1 MQPAHNRHPRRWL
14 ALKDRTRR
22 SRPGGQ
28 SMVEFIIV
36 TPVMFLLV
44 FGALQFALIYQAK
57 TTLNYATFEA
67 ARAGALNKAQI
78 PAMQNAF
85 ARAMAAM
92 YMDITEDQGVDRT
105 TAARDYVRDEIIDD
119 GSGEP
124 VFAEFQL
131 LNPNERSFA
140 EHGIAVDG
148 NCEIP
153 NDNLMYR
160 DDAIKGDQ
168 NIQDANLLK
177 LRVVYCYPLHVPF
190 VNRMLTTIMTQLP
203 DEVCPYC
210 VGTYNSG
217 ASIERTC
224 LTNNRFPINAQAIV
238 RMHSPP
244 SRPGSCP

>member
-1 MQPAHNRHPRRWL
+1 MRTGHVPRRARL
-14 ALKDRTRR
+14 R
-22 SRPGGQ
+22 GQ

-92 YMDITEDQGVDRT
+92 YMDIDEDAGVDRT
-105 TAARDYVRDEIIDD
+105 GAARDFVRDEIIDD
-119 GSGEP
+119 GSGDP

-131 LNPNERSFA
+131 LNPNIDSFA

-160 DDAIKGDQ
+160 DSTVKGDQ

-190 VNRMLTTIMTQLP
+190 INRMLTTIMTQAP
-203 DEVCPYC
+203 SEICPHC
-210 VGTYNSG
+210 IGTYEG
-217 ASIERTC
+217 GTSIERTC

-238 RMHSPP
+238 RMHSPAT
-244 SRPGSCP
+244 RPGGCP